1 MSIGLGLLLYELASY
16 VALRLALTDAFG
28 IDGWFNYA
36 PPGAKLASPEL
47 GGGAQTAQVIV
58 DVVAVAL
65 WVLGSSW
72 LFRTPTT
79 FIDQPDS
86 PA

>member
-1 MSIGLGLLLYELASY
+1 MSIGLGLLLYEFASY
-16 VALRLALTDAFG
+16 VALRLAMTDAFE

-36 PPGAKLASPEL
+36 PPGAKLTPPDL
-47 GGGAQTAQVIV
+47 GGGAQTAEVIV
-58 DVVAVAL
+58 DVVAVAF

-72 LFRTPTT
+72 LFRTPTR
-79 FIDQPDS
+79 FIDQSDS